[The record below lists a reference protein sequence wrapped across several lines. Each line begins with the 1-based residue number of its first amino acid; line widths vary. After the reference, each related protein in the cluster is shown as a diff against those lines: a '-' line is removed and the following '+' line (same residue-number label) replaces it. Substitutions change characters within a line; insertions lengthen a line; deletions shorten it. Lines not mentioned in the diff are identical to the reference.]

1 MKSQTP
7 QGGRIINNGSISAHS
22 PRPDSTAYT
31 VSKHAILGLTRSTS
45 LDGRKY
51 GITATQLD
59 IGNALT
65 NLSSKSAKG
74 VPQADGRIASEPMMP
89 VERVAE
95 TVVFLAGLPADTDVL
110 QLTVM

>member
-31 VSKHAILGLTRSTS
+31 VSKHAILGLTRCTS

-51 GITATQLD
+51 GILATQLD
-59 IGNALT
+59 IGNAMT
-65 NLSSKSAKG
+65 NLASQQAQG
-74 VPQADGRIASEPMMP
+74 VPQADGSVKVEPMMD
-89 VERVAE
+89 VDAVAKS
-95 TVVFLAGLPADTDVL
+95 VAFIVGAGPGVDVL
-110 QLTVM
+110 QFTVM